1 MFSAEAAALRV
12 QKQEPSSVLSA
23 TTQPATALQADSILA
38 DNFNRH
44 HNYLR
49 ISLTERC
56 NLRCVYCMPEEGIDL
71 QPNDKIL
78 TKDEIVRV
86 ARLFVDAGVDKI
98 RFTGGE
104 PLVRKDLEDIVS
116 EVGALPL
123 RALAMTTNAITL
135 ARKLPKLHKMGL
147 NQLNISLDTLDS
159 EKFTQITRRKGWE
172 KVMEAIDMAVDYGYS
187 PLKINCVVMR
197 GVNDNEIV
205 DFVKMTRDKPIQV
218 RFIEYMPFDG
228 NRWNDQKFLSYKE
241 MIEIIKRD
249 FGNEFLRLPDPTP
262 NETAKTWSIPGFAGS
277 VGFITS
283 MSDHFCGSCN
293 RLRITADGNLKVC
306 LFGSS
311 EVSLRDAMR
320 VGYATDAELSRMI
333 NAAVKRKK
341 EHHGAAESSDGGS
354 GLTHVDAKTNTPTMV
369 DVSAKQ
375 VTKRTA
381 LARSYVR
388 LPSAVLGALSG
399 NEIAS
404 PKGPVFATAIV
415 AGTMGVK
422 KTSELIPF
430 CHPLPIEGCKFT
442 IKMEEDASL
451 PAKKKKEEGEE
462 SRRVVIDCEVSLHH
476 KTGVE
481 MEALTGASVAAL
493 TIYDMCKA
501 LSHDIVIEETRLITK
516 TGGKSD
522 YDSVNPAASSSTRS
536 GATNTN
542 SSQPTPKRKA
552 RAPTPPKA

>member
-341 EHHGAAESSDGGS
+341 EHHGG
-354 GLTHVDAKTNTPTMV
+354 M
-369 DVSAKQ
+369 
-375 VTKRTA
+375 
-381 LARSYVR
+381 
-388 LPSAVLGALSG
+388 
-399 NEIAS
+399 
-404 PKGPVFATAIV
+404 
-415 AGTMGVK
+415 
-422 KTSELIPF
+422 
-430 CHPLPIEGCKFT
+430 
-442 IKMEEDASL
+442 
-451 PAKKKKEEGEE
+451 
-462 SRRVVIDCEVSLHH
+462 
-476 KTGVE
+476 
-481 MEALTGASVAAL
+481 
-493 TIYDMCKA
+493 YDMY
-501 LSHDIVIEETRLITK
+501 DIAKNKNRPMILI
-516 TGGKSD
+516 GG
-522 YDSVNPAASSSTRS
+522 
-536 GATNTN
+536 
-542 SSQPTPKRKA
+542 
-552 RAPTPPKA
+552 